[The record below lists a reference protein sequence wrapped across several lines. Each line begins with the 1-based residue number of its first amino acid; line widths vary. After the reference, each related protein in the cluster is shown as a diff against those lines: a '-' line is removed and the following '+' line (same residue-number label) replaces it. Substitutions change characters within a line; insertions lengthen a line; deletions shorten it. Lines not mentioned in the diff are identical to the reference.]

1 MATVK
6 MPDGLGLEIEF
17 GDVPGAL
24 AGTGWPQ
31 PWLDIAPGRALLRLA
46 GGAKVLVE
54 RGESVTV
61 SVPRP
66 GGSDG
71 TWQWIID
78 GWVVT
83 LASLQRG
90 RLSLHASTIG
100 IRGRVVALAGERGAG
115 KSTTALGLHH
125 RGHDLLVDDVTV
137 VEQRDGG
144 AFVTPFARDVHLTPE
159 AAGQL
164 GHDFSALAL
173 LAGGREKAGLRVSAQ
188 SSEPRRLERIV
199 VLESDAAADRV
210 GGTTLSGADRL
221 ASLEAHT
228 RRDGAAPAILGPRT
242 YFERLSDLAASVPV
256 SVVRRPSSGW
266 SLPEVM
272 DRIEALVLDDSVA
285 DDLDQASS

>member
-1 MATVK
+1 MK
-6 MPDGLGLEIEF
+6 LSDCLGIDVEF
-17 GDVPGAL
+17 GDVPDAL
-24 AGTGWPQ
+24 ARIGGPH
-31 PWLDIAPGRALLRLA
+31 PWLDIAPGRALLRLV
-46 GGAKVLVE
+46 GGASVLVE
-54 RGESVTV
+54 GGQSVTV
-61 SVPRP
+61 SVPRL
-66 GGSDG
+66 GGADG
-71 TWQWIID
+71 TWQWVID

-90 RLSLHASTIG
+90 HLSLHASTVG

-144 AFVTPFARDVHLTPE
+144 AFVTPFARQVHLTPE
-159 AAGQL
+159 AARQL

-173 LAGGREKAGLRVSAQ
+173 LAGGREKAGLQVSAQ
-188 SSEPRRLERIV
+188 PSEPRLLERIV
-199 VLESDAAADRV
+199 VLESDAAADQV
-210 GGTTLSGADRL
+210 VGTTLSGADRL
-221 ASLEAHT
+221 ASLDAHT
-228 RRDGAAPAILGPRT
+228 RRDGAALAILGSRT

-272 DRIEALVLDDSVA
+272 DRIEAIALDDSVA
-285 DDLDQASS
+285 DDFDQASS